1 MTSNGVLIIRNDR
14 LFSFDRDWAI
24 DLENPKKNTVECCQ
38 LCSIQEDI
46 KRVTSPE
53 WSGQPASYNPYEWK
67 IRYK

>member
-14 LFSFDRDWAI
+14 LFSFDKDWAI
-24 DLENPKKNTVECCQ
+24 DLEKPKKNTVQCCQ
-38 LCSIQEDI
+38 MYRIEEDI

-67 IRYK
+67 VRY

>member
-14 LFSFDRDWAI
+14 LFSFDKDWAI
-24 DLENPKKNTVECCQ
+24 DLENPKKKTVECCQ

-53 WSGQPASYNPYEWK
+53 WSGQHASYNPYEWK